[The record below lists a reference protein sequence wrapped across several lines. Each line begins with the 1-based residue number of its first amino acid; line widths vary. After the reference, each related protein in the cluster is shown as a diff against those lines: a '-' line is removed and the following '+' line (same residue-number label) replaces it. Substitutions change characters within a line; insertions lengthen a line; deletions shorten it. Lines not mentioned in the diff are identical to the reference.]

1 MTWLSFSF
9 LILMC
14 VSMICMHCPTKYSQQ
29 FTFLTFVLIIA
40 FWSSM
45 WIEAAKKNEKLSTTE
60 RYNIL
65 TTSKSSNL

>member
-14 VSMICMHCPTKYSQQ
+14 VSAVCMYCPTKYSQQ
-29 FTFLTFVLIIA
+29 FTFLTFVLIIV
-40 FWSSM
+40 FWGSM
-45 WIEAAKKNEKLSTTE
+45 WIEAAKKNEKFSTTE

-65 TTSKSSNL
+65 TTSK